1 MKKQDGIALI
11 ATLLI
16 MAAIMALGVGT
27 LFLANM
33 NLRIAENSRTHA
45 IARYNA
51 EAGMEAAFVKLKQDY
66 QTNRKFPSSLNLP
79 LSPDS
84 TVVYGL
90 NPGNGYVANSTGTT
104 AEVRVLG
111 KVTNSTPAQYLTE
124 ALVTVGNGV
133 NPAFLIGL
141 TSEGPVRVTGG
152 GGAEYIN
159 AGVHS
164 NVSVDLTGYS
174 NDVFRNC
181 NDPAQAFST
190 CAVANPTPV
199 STSDNNYC
207 TMTGCNRNAA
217 KVSIDP
223 AYTVKRND
231 TIANTFGL
239 VQYRDANGNIMSDG
253 RGGVLYADPAAPSV
267 SININPENNANVYQN
282 RCTVVYSASSPP
294 PAIITSVALGAKIC
308 AKDGI
313 SLNFA
318 TGINM
323 TGATVIADGNIT
335 FGGGTNV
342 GGVAGTLK
350 DTKLISRTTLNP
362 TATDT
367 QGGAGQGGVMLDNV
381 SGENL
386 TIYTGANRNTTN
398 SLTSNKAP
406 YYQVGSG
413 FKLKGDTTI
422 ASNRD
427 IQFDGQTQLTTY
439 PDKAVAIT
447 TAIISTRKI
456 TNSGR
461 SDFYGVFWAGQC
473 FEQSGSAMLY
483 GSVAVQNKNDKGC
496 NDSDGSPSISS
507 TGKFKINT
515 SYRVDNSSL
524 YGANNLSVAS
534 RR

>member
-51 EAGMEAAFVKLKQDY
+51 EAGIEAAFVKLKQDY
-66 QTNRKFPSSLNLP
+66 QTNRKFPLSLNLP

-84 TVVYGL
+84 TIVYGL
-90 NPGNGYVANSTGTT
+90 NPSNGYVSSGTT
-104 AEVRVLG
+104 AEVRILG
-111 KVTNSTPAQYLTE
+111 QVTTGTTAQYLAE

-141 TSEGPVRVTGG
+141 TSEGPIRISGG

-164 NVSVDLTGYS
+164 NISVELPGYS
-174 NDVFRNC
+174 NGVFRNC
-181 NDPAQAFST
+181 NDPLQPFYT
-190 CAVANPTPV
+190 CTVANPLPV
-199 STSDNNYC
+199 STSNSTSCY
-207 TMTGCNRNAA
+207 MTGCNANAA
-217 KVSIDP
+217 PISIDP

-231 TIANTFGL
+231 AIAVNTFGL
-239 VQYRDANGNIMSDG
+239 VQYRDANGNTVSDG
-253 RGGVLYADPAAPSV
+253 RGGVLYADPATPSV

-282 RCTVVYSASSPP
+282 RCTVVYSNSNKP
-294 PAIITSVALGAKIC
+294 PAIISSVASGAKVC
-308 AKDGI
+308 AKDGL

-318 TGINM
+318 AGINM
-323 TGATVIADGNIT
+323 TDATVVADGNIT
-335 FGGGTNV
+335 FGSAGTV
-342 GGVAGTLK
+342 SGTAGTLK
-350 DTKLISRTTLNP
+350 NTKLISRTTLAP
-362 TATDT
+362 TAADD
-367 QGGAGQGGVMLDNV
+367 GSGLGGVMLDNV

-398 SLTSNKAP
+398 SITSNKAP

-413 FKLKGDTTI
+413 FKLTGDTTI

-439 PDKAVAIT
+439 PDKAAAVT

-456 TNSGR
+456 TNSGS

-473 FEQSGSAMLY
+473 FEQSGSAALY
-483 GSVAVQNKNDKGC
+483 GSIAVQNKDDTGC
-496 NDSDGSPSISS
+496 SGSKSSPSISS

-524 YGANNLSVAS
+524 YGASNLSVAS